1 MVADSLVFIFALIDD
16 ALLLSLT
23 VYFVITLSDLECDYL
38 NARSCCGKLN
48 KWVLPEIV
56 AHGLVSFSLIISG
69 HWILFCL
76 YSAMTAW
83 VIYTF
88 VCIPSGNI
96 GMYDPAEIH
105 NRQQLKNC
113 MRECLIKLVFHLV
126 FFFVFLYNMILSL
139 LTGEPEIA

>member
-1 MVADSLVFIFALIDD
+1 MVSDSLVFILALIDD
-16 ALLLSLT
+16 ALLLALT

-38 NARSCCGKLN
+38 NARSCCRKLN
-48 KWVLPEIV
+48 KWVVPEIV
-56 AHGLVSFSLIISG
+56 AHSVASLSLIISG

-76 YSAMTAW
+76 YSSMTVW

-88 VCIPSGNI
+88 ISIPTGNI

-105 NRQQLKNC
+105 NRQLLKNY

-126 FFFVFLYNMILSL
+126 FFFIFLYNMILSL
-139 LTGEPEIA
+139 LTGEPETV